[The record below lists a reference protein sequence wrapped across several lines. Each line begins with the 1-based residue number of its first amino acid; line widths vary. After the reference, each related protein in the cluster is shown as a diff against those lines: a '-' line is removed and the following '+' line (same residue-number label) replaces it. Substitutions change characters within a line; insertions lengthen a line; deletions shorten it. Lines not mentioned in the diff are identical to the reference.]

1 MKIRTPKLIRIL
13 FSPLRK
19 LLSPLRKL
27 YNIIWNKVKKSI
39 RAELVLIFGISLL
52 VSTVAGAIVGSYFK
66 NNVKNARIEYTT
78 GSRQILHQ
86 GTSIADSITNG
97 KYSIN
102 DKDKINRIIE
112 VTKQQRNIKI
122 VICDLDGKVLYKSNN
137 SNESQV
143 DIYNTIKNSMEY
155 NRYINGFYSYDEQ
168 YNSGEIISFYPINF
182 TDGRG
187 YVIVSG
193 TPEGQIEY
201 YASGNEFPGVIA
213 ILAAFLLTFYF
224 MTNKKMK
231 YLESVSNGLLEIS
244 KGNLDYRIHKYGD
257 DELASLAGNINTMAE
272 ELKNKIE
279 NERRVEKAKSE
290 LITNV
295 SHDLRTP
302 LTSIKGYLGLIKD
315 KRYKE
320 EEDLLQYVNIAY
332 NKSEKLEVLINDL
345 FEYTKLSNNQ
355 INMYKQSIALNDLL
369 DQLIDELVPICE
381 ENNTEITREF
391 INERITVNIDANK
404 TARVFENLLM
414 NAIRYSLKPGKIKVV
429 LNEEENFAVVSV
441 QNNCDTISEEEL
453 DKIFDRFYRVEKSR
467 SSDTGGSGLG
477 LAIAKNIVELQ
488 GGSIEA
494 KYNDG
499 YISFEVRFKM

>member
-102 DKDKINRIIE
+102 DKDKISRIIE

-168 YNSGEIISFYPINF
+168 YSSGEIISFYPINF

-355 INMYKQSIALNDLL
+355 INMYRQNIVLNDLL
-369 DQLIDELVPICE
+369 EQLIDELVPICE
-381 ENNTEITREF
+381 ENDAEITKEF
-391 INERITVNIDANK
+391 INEKITVNIDANK
-404 TARVFENLLM
+404 TVRVFENLLM
-414 NAIRYSLKPGKIKVV
+414 NAIRYSLKPGKIKVI
-429 LNEEENFAVVSV
+429 LNKEEDFSV
-441 QNNCDTISEEEL
+441 INIQNNCDSISEEEL
-453 DKIFDRFYRVEKSR
+453 DKIFDRFYRVDKSR

-494 KYNDG
+494 KYKDG